1 MAHTTTSAS
10 ARLLVTASLAV
21 FVLTACYAPL
31 DPGSSTAPSAGLS
44 ITPQNVADT
53 VDSYILRIF
62 APDMNTQE
70 LFFDAGTDEFAVSV
84 PAGEDRV
91 FDLLAVTGNPEP
103 AYRGSV
109 TLDLRPGE
117 SAKPALELSQSQVVE
132 VPGFG
137 VGFGYSSPAI
147 GPRGDVYAV
156 ADDGTLYAISPD
168 SGILWSRDIGNGN
181 NVYMQPSVGSDGT
194 IYVGSDDDTGDDNG
208 DGAVFAFSP
217 AGDEKWRSS
226 TPSGV
231 VDGVAIGPD
240 GTVYALSLDGTL
252 HAFNPNGSE
261 KWSEAVGDAGDAS
274 PSVASDGTIYAPV
287 NLLSSTD
294 SALVAVSPAG
304 SIRWDFPSPEGS
316 INFFSPAIAADGT
329 VYVNEVIGG
338 GSGTVLALDPSNG
351 TEIWSYS
358 LSANPQ
364 ASPAIGPDGTVYIGT
379 AFGGSGLLAVNPDG
393 TERWFFSV
401 GTNSAGG
408 GPAVGGAGT
417 IFFVAAVDAGTRASY
432 AVSPDG
438 TRKWELFLSASF
450 SEGVPAIDSRG
461 RLFYGDD
468 SGLFIINT
476 TSFGLADTP
485 WPRARGRNNSNAAL
499 AVD

>member
-1 MAHTTTSAS
+1 MAHTTKTAS

-21 FVLTACYAPL
+21 AVLTACYAPL
-31 DPGSSTAPSAGLS
+31 SSESHNASEVGFTVAPQSVG
-44 ITPQNVADT
+44 DT
-53 VDSYILRIF
+53 VESYILRIF

-70 LFFDAGTDEFAVSV
+70 LFFDAGTNEFSVSV
-84 PAGEDRV
+84 PAGDDRV
-91 FDLLAVTGNPEP
+91 FDLFAVTDNPEP

-156 ADDGTLYAISPD
+156 ADDGRLYAISPD

-194 IYVGSDDDTGDDNG
+194 IYVGSDDGTGDGNG

-217 AGDEKWRSS
+217 GGNEKWSRSM
-226 TPSGV
+226 PSGV
-231 VDGVAIGPD
+231 VDGVALGPD
-240 GTVYALSLDGTL
+240 GTVYALALDGTL
-252 HAFNPNGSE
+252 YALNPNGSE
-261 KWSEAVGDAGDAS
+261 KWSMQVGDAGDAS
-274 PSVASDGTIYAPV
+274 PSVPADGTIYVSV

-294 SALVAVSPAG
+294 PALVAVSPAG
-304 SIRWDFPSPEGS
+304 SVQWDFPSSTSGL
-316 INFFSPAIAADGT
+316 NFFAPAIAEDGT
-329 VYVNEVIGG
+329 IYVNLVIGG
-338 GSGTVLALDPSNG
+338 GSGTVFALDPSNG
-351 TEIWSYS
+351 TEKWSYS

-379 AFGGSGLLAVNPDG
+379 SFDGSGLLALVPDG

-401 GTNSAGG
+401 GSSSGGG
-408 GPAVGGAGT
+408 GPAIGAEGT
-417 IFFVAAVDAGTRASY
+417 IFFVAAADTSTRTSY
-432 AVSPDG
+432 AVNPDG
-438 TRKWELFLSASF
+438 TKKWELFLSDSL